1 MIKPLEDKVLVQTA
15 EESENVTS
23 SGLVIAGAQQ
33 EAPDT
38 AKVIAV
44 GDGITLPNGNKVPI
58 PVNPGDTVIFSKYK
72 GTDVS
77 YKSEE
82 FILLSYRDILAVVD
96 A

>member
-1 MIKPLEDKVLVQTA
+1 MIKPLEDKVLVQVSQ
-15 EESENVTS
+15 ESEKVTS
-23 SGLVIAGAQQ
+23 SGLVIAGAKDD
-33 EAPDT
+33 APDT

-44 GDGITLPNGNKVPI
+44 GDGITLANGNKISI
-58 PVNPGDTVIFSKYK
+58 PVKPGDTVIFSKYK

-77 YKSEE
+77 HNSEE

>member
-33 EAPDT
+33 DAPDT

-44 GDGITLPNGNKVPI
+44 GDGITLKNGNKIPI
-58 PVNPGDTVIFSKYK
+58 PVSPGDTVIFSKYK

-77 YKSEE
+77 HKSEN
-82 FILLSYRDILAVVD
+82 FILLSYRDILAVIED
-96 A
+96 